1 MEWRI
6 KRKYF
11 NEEGNLLEIIRKFN
25 FKVFFLK
32 FSRRKVNKVN
42 VLFVDLYN
50 YFKFFFCIDYIVVG
64 NDMVV
69 VEKEVIFEELESDI
83 FLNEIE
89 DVIKIL
95 KLGKSYGLDGI
106 INEYF
111 IEFKDILVFFVY
123 IIFNVMFII
132 GYFLYILC
140 EFFIVLIYKK
150 GGIIDFV
157 NYRGISLISCM
168 IKFFILI
175 LNKRFML
182 WVERNDVII
191 DV

>member
-1 MEWRI
+1 M
-6 KRKYF
+6 
-11 NEEGNLLEIIRKFN
+11 
-25 FKVFFLK
+25 K

-69 VEKEVIFEELESDI
+69 GEIEVVFEELESDI

-123 IIFNVMFII
+123 IIFNVLFRI

-140 EFFIVLIYKK
+140 EFFIVLIYIK